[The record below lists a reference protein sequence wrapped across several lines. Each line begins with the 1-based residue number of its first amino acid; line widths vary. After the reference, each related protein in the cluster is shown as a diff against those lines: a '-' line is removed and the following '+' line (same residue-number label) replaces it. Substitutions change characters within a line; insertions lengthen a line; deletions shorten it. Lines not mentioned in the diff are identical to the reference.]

1 MGNAHGHHGDQTNHG
16 NRKHSGGA
24 YIPSEG
30 LTFGDKNHANRE
42 MSPFDPVS
50 LDVQSWNQF

>member
-50 LDVQSWNQF
+50 LDVQS